1 MNTRPGPIS
10 ARLTV
15 TWAVLL
21 LLLSGGSA
29 IAGDWSGDVGGQARV
44 FAHPPLSASQERHDF
59 SLHVEP
65 DYYHDWDNGR
75 QRFELSLFARL
86 DSADTERTHADIREL
101 YWRRSF
107 AAAELSLGLR
117 KVFWGVTESVHL
129 VDIINQ
135 SDLLEN
141 LDTED
146 KLGQP
151 MLALSLIS
159 NWGTVDFML
168 MPYFRERQF
177 QGSGGRLRAPLPVL
191 SDHPTYESDQAQK
204 HLDIAVRWSQFIGDW
219 DIGLAHF
226 SGTAREPRMIAAI
239 SPNGELALRPH
250 YELIDQTSA
259 DVQATLGAW
268 LWKLE
273 AIYRRDNLDHFI
285 STAAGFEYTFYGLAG
300 GATDLG
306 IVAEYIYDQ
315 RGNNATSGFENDVAL
330 GARLALNDTQ
340 SSELLALL
348 GHDLDDRSRFISVEA
363 NRRLGQAWRLS
374 LEARWFTRIAP
385 ANTLF
390 FVREDDYVE
399 LALSRFF

>member
-1 MNTRPGPIS
+1 MS
-10 ARLTV
+10 ACTAPATAPLLATGL
-15 TWAVLL
+15 APALL
-21 LLLSGGSA
+21 LLCAPAAGGE
-29 IAGDWSGDVGGQARV
+29 WSGDLGIDARL
-44 FAHPPLSASQERHDF
+44 FAHPPLSSAQARHDF
-59 SLHVEP
+59 SVYFEP
-65 DYYHDWDNGR
+65 DFYHDWDDGR
-75 QRFELSLFARL
+75 QRFEMSLFTRL
-86 DSADTERTHADIREL
+86 DSADTERTHADIREF

-107 AAAELSLGLR
+107 AAAELSVGLR

-135 SDLLEN
+135 SDLVEN

-159 NWGTVDFML
+159 NWGTFDLML

-177 QGSGGRLRAPLPVL
+177 QGSGARLRAPLPVL
-191 SDHPTYESDQAQK
+191 SDQATYESSQART
-204 HLDIAVRWSQFIGDW
+204 HLDVALRWSQFIGDW

-226 SGTAREPRMIAAI
+226 SGTSREPRLLTSI
-239 SPNGELALRPH
+239 SPGGELALRPH

-259 DVQATLGAW
+259 DIQATLGAW

-273 AIYRRDNLDHFI
+273 AIYRRDNVERFF
-285 STAAGFEYTFYGLAG
+285 STAAGFEYTFYGLSG
-300 GATDLG
+300 GAMDLG
-306 IVAEYIYDQ
+306 VVAEYVYDE
-315 RGNNATSGFENDVAL
+315 RGDNAITGFENDVAL
-330 GARLALNDTQ
+330 GARLAFNDTQ
-340 SSELLALL
+340 SSDLLLLL
-348 GHDLDDRSRFISVEA
+348 GHDLDDRSRFISLEA
-363 NRRLGQAWRLS
+363 SRRLKQAWRVR

-385 ANTLF
+385 GNALF